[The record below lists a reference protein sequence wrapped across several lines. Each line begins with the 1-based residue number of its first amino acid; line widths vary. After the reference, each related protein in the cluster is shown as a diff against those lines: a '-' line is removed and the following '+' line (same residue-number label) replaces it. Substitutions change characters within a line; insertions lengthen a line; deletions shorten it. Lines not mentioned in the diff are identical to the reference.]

1 MDSEKCK
8 CGMCHG
14 ALKLIAVLGAA
25 LILAV
30 GVAKNGSLRKQSSV
44 ICVQGLSEKIVKS
57 DQAQLV
63 LSIQRQ
69 VPLGDISDDLAQLS
83 KQRENDLKEAKDFI
97 LKLGVKESEI
107 VDVIPSVNRESYE
120 EGKRYRLV
128 STDKIIVFSDD
139 PDKIKRI
146 IPELMK
152 LNGKGIF
159 INTSYSYLFS
169 KFQEI
174 KEEMMRE
181 AAENAK
187 ASAEAV
193 LRPYGQSTKGL
204 VDLSQGEITIR
215 GADER
220 SNIERWDSREGE
232 SMYKKMR
239 LVVRA
244 SFLH

>member
-1 MDSEKCK
+1 MDKEECK
-8 CGMCHG
+8 CRMCHG
-14 ALKLIAVLGAA
+14 ALKLVAILGAA

-44 ICVQGLSEKIVKS
+44 ISVQGLSEKIVKS
-57 DQAQLV
+57 DKAQLV

-69 VPLGDISDDLAQLS
+69 VPLGDVSDDLAQLN
-83 KQRENDLKEAKDFI
+83 KQRESDLKEAKDFI

-107 VDVIPSVNRESYE
+107 VDVIPSVSKVPYE
-120 EGKRYRLV
+120 DGKKYRLA

-139 PDKIKRI
+139 PDKIKKI

-159 INTSYSYLFS
+159 INTSYSYIFS

-220 SNIERWDSREGE
+220 SNIERWDSREGK